1 MGPIRKR
8 VTVKNICAMLKYFRL
23 VRFKNL
29 LIIAATMVLVRYM
42 LIQTILSGYG
52 LELQMPI
59 WYFVALVLATML
71 VAAGGYVIND
81 YFDTKADLINRPET
95 VVVGKQVT
103 RRGAIAFH
111 LVLSI
116 LGIFLGTV
124 VSFRVGRPV
133 FSLLFF
139 LTAGVLWFYS
149 TTYKRQLF
157 VGNLVV
163 AFLTAMVPLI
173 PLIFEFPLLG
183 TFSDIIF
190 IYQLN
195 MKVIVYW
202 VGGYAFFAFMLT
214 LAREIIKDI
223 EDFEGDTSLGRNTIP
238 VHFGVKTSKLIIATV
253 LSLTLIALLVAFS
266 AYLFK
271 LSVKP
276 FDYVSLVY
284 LVIFIVIPIFILI
297 FSVLLASS
305 KKDYHKASSLCKII
319 MLLGLIYTLIFRFIV
334 NL

>member
-1 MGPIRKR
+1 MH
-8 VTVKNICAMLKYFRL
+8 KYFRL
-23 VRFKNL
+23 IRLKNL
-29 LIIAATMVLVRYM
+29 LIIAATMILIRYM
-42 LIQTILSGYG
+42 IIQTILNSYG
-52 LELQMPI
+52 LELQLP
-59 WYFVALVLATML
+59 LVWFATLVIATML
-71 VAAGGYVIND
+71 IAAGGYVIND

-95 VVVGKQVT
+95 VVIGKTVS

-111 LVLSI
+111 LVLTI
-116 LGIFLGTV
+116 LGIALGTL
-124 VSFRVGRPV
+124 VSFRIGRPV

-149 TTYKRQLF
+149 TTYKRQLIT
-157 VGNLVV
+157 GNLVV
-163 AFLTAMVPLI
+163 AVLTGVVPMI
-173 PLIFEFPLLG
+173 PLIFEFPMLG

-238 VHFGVKTSKLIIATV
+238 VHFGVKTSKLIASSILV
-253 LSLTLIALLVAFS
+253 VTLIALVILFA

-271 LSVKP
+271 IAQVR
-276 FDYVSLVY
+276 FDYVSLIY
-284 LVIFIVIPIFILI
+284 FILFIVLPIFILF
-297 FSVLLASS
+297 FSLLLASGKS
-305 KKDYHKASSLCKII
+305 DYHRASFICKMI
-319 MLLGLIYTLIFRFIV
+319 MLLGLFYTIIFRFVV
-334 NL
+334 NA

>member
-1 MGPIRKR
+1 
-8 VTVKNICAMLKYFRL
+8 MLKYLRL
-23 VRFKNL
+23 ARFKNL

-42 LIQTILSGYG
+42 IIQTILIGYG
-52 LELQMPI
+52 LDLQMPLWNFI
-59 WYFVALVLATML
+59 ALVFATML
-71 VAAGGYVIND
+71 IAAGGYVIND
-81 YFDTKADLINRPET
+81 YFDTKADLINHPDT
-95 VVVGKQVT
+95 VVVGKQIT

-111 LVLSI
+111 LVLTLLGLI
-116 LGIFLGTV
+116 LGTF
-124 VSFRVGRPV
+124 VSFRIGRPV

-149 TTYKRQLF
+149 TAYKRQLF

-163 AFLTAMVPLI
+163 AFLTAMVPLM
-173 PLIFEFPLLG
+173 PLIFEFPMLG

-238 VHFGVKTSKLIIATV
+238 VHFGVKTSKLIAATI
-253 LSLTLIALLVAFS
+253 LALTLIALILAFS

-271 LSVKP
+271 LSTKP
-276 FDYVSLVY
+276 FDYVSLLY
-284 LVIFIVIPIFILI
+284 LVIFIVIPIFTLLFIL
-297 FSVLLASS
+297 LLATS
-305 KKDYHKASSLCKII
+305 KSDYRRASFICKLI
-319 MLLGLIYTLIFRFIV
+319 MLFGLIYTIIFRFVV
-334 NL
+334 NS

>member
-1 MGPIRKR
+1 
-8 VTVKNICAMLKYFRL
+8 MLKYLRL

-29 LIIAATMVLVRYM
+29 LIIAATMALVRYM

-52 LELQMPI
+52 LDLQMPLWFFI
-59 WYFVALVLATML
+59 ALVLATML
-71 VAAGGYVIND
+71 IAAGGYVIND
-81 YFDTKADLINRPET
+81 YFDTKADLINHPDT

-111 LVLSI
+111 LVLTI
-116 LGIFLGTV
+116 LGVFLGTM
-124 VSFRVGRPV
+124 VSFRIGRPV

-149 TTYKRQLF
+149 TIYKRQLF
-157 VGNLVV
+157 VGNVVV

-195 MKVIVYW
+195 MKVIIYW

-214 LAREIIKDI
+214 LAREIIKDV
-223 EDFEGDTSLGRNTIP
+223 EDFEGDNSLGRNTIP
-238 VHFGVKTSKLIIATV
+238 VHYGVKISKLITASILA
-253 LSLTLIALLVAFS
+253 LTLIALIVTFS
-266 AYLFK
+266 AYLLK
-271 LSVKP
+271 LSPKP
-276 FDYVSLVY
+276 FDFVSLVY
-284 LVIFIVIPIFILI
+284 FVVLIVVPIFVLL
-297 FSVLLASS
+297 FNVLLASS
-305 KKDYHKASSLCKII
+305 KSDYHRASQLCKII
-319 MLLGLIYTLIFRFIV
+319 MLLGLFYTIIFRFIA
-334 NL
+334 NS

>member
-1 MGPIRKR
+1 
-8 VTVKNICAMLKYFRL
+8 MLKYLRL
-23 VRFKNL
+23 ARFKNL

-42 LIQTILSGYG
+42 IIQTMLIGYG
-52 LELQMPI
+52 LDLQMPLWNFI
-59 WYFVALVLATML
+59 ALVFATMFI
-71 VAAGGYVIND
+71 AAGGYVIND
-81 YFDTKADLINRPET
+81 YFDTKADLINHPDT
-95 VVVGKQVT
+95 VVVGKQIT

-111 LVLSI
+111 LVLTLLGLI
-116 LGIFLGTV
+116 LGTF
-124 VSFRVGRPV
+124 VSFRIGRPV

-149 TTYKRQLF
+149 TAYKRQLF

-163 AFLTAMVPLI
+163 AFLTAMVPLM
-173 PLIFEFPLLG
+173 PLIFEFPMLG

-195 MKVIVYW
+195 MKVIIYW

-238 VHFGVKTSKLIIATV
+238 VHFGVKTAKLIAATI
-253 LSLTLIALLVAFS
+253 LALTLIALILAFS

-271 LSVKP
+271 LSTEP
-276 FDYVSLVY
+276 FDYVSLFY
-284 LVIFIVIPIFILI
+284 LVIFIVIPIFTLL
-297 FSVLLASS
+297 FTLLLATS
-305 KKDYHKASSLCKII
+305 KSDYRRASFICKLI
-319 MLLGLIYTLIFRFIV
+319 MLFGLIYSIIFRFVV
-334 NL
+334 NS

>member
-1 MGPIRKR
+1 M
-8 VTVKNICAMLKYFRL
+8 
-23 VRFKNL
+23 RFKNL
-29 LIIAATMVLVRYM
+29 LIIAATMILIRYM
-42 LIQTILSGYG
+42 IIQTILTGYG
-52 LELQMPI
+52 LDLQLPLV
-59 WYFVALVLATML
+59 WFAALVLATML
-71 VAAGGYVIND
+71 IAAGGYVIND

-95 VVVGKQVT
+95 VVIGKMVS

-111 LVLSI
+111 LVLTI
-116 LGIFLGTV
+116 LGIVLGTL
-124 VSFRVGRPV
+124 VSIRIGRPV

-157 VGNLVV
+157 IGNLVV
-163 AFLTAMVPLI
+163 AVLTGVVPLI
-173 PLIFEFPLLG
+173 PLIFEFPMLG

-195 MKVIVYW
+195 MKVIIYW

-238 VHFGVKTSKLIIATV
+238 VHFGVKTSKLIAASILV
-253 LSLTLIALLVAFS
+253 LTLISLVILFA

-271 LSVKP
+271 IAQVR
-276 FDYVSLVY
+276 FDYVSLIY
-284 LVIFIVIPIFILI
+284 FIAFIVLPVFVLI
-297 FSVLLASS
+297 FSLLLASAKS
-305 KKDYHKASSLCKII
+305 DYHRASFICKLI
-319 MLLGLIYTLIFRFIV
+319 MLLGLFYTIVFRFLV
-334 NL
+334 NA